1 MYSKPLIFMIISVLV
16 VALIFSPTAIS
27 HVFAVP
33 PNSKFGTAEADCT
46 NNVKELTA
54 TCCWSRVTFDKVLY
68 ECQTCNINT
77 NTGNFEECTP
87 VTRERGGG
95 GFDPAIPGGG
105 IFQTSSA
112 PLTPDDNV
120 NPNSGGVF
128 NTPQT
133 GGGVSLNMLS
143 GICE

>member
-95 GFDPAIPGGG
+95 VLILPY
-105 IFQTSSA
+105 
-112 PLTPDDNV
+112 LV
-120 NPNSGGVF
+120 EVF
-128 NTPQT
+128 SKRLQHLLHQMT
-133 GGGVSLNMLS
+133 ML
-143 GICE
+143 IQIVEVYLIHHKQVEVYL